1 MIEVVPAIIAHDIE
15 EVKAKLALIEGAVA
29 WAQIDVMD
37 GVFTPPVTFGNPA
50 ALRAIATTVRL
61 EAHLM
66 VAHPENV
73 IDAWINSPVARI
85 LLHYESTTPEK
96 LVELAA
102 RINAAG
108 KEAGIALKLETP
120 ISVLDALFQ
129 VSGFT
134 FHVVQL
140 MGIAE
145 IGYHGHPFDERV
157 LGKIRALHTRYPN
170 VIIAVDGGVSLENA
184 GIILEAGASCLVVGS
199 AIFKSDNVK
208 ETIKRFQATT
218 LKANEATR

>member
-1 MIEVVPAIIAHDIE
+1 MIEIVPAIIARDSE
-15 EVKAKLALIEGAVA
+15 EVKQKLALIEGAVE

-37 GVFTPPVTFGNPA
+37 GVFTPPVTFNDPA
-50 ALRAIATTVRL
+50 ALRDITTTVRL

-96 LVELAA
+96 LAELAA
-102 RINAAG
+102 KVSAAG
-108 KEAGIALKLETP
+108 KEVGIALKLETP
-120 ISVLDALFQ
+120 ISVLDPLFQ
-129 VSGFT
+129 ISSFT
-134 FHVVQL
+134 FQVVQL

-157 LGKIRALHTRYPN
+157 LDKIHALHEHYPN

-184 GIILEAGASCLVVGS
+184 GTILEAGAPCLVVGS
-199 AIFKSDNVK
+199 AIFKSDNAK
-208 ETIKRFQATT
+208 ETIKKFQSAV
-218 LKANEATR
+218 L